1 MTAASIRKDP
11 ERLTMTIVAE
21 FEASPERVWEL
32 WADARQFE
40 RWWGP
45 PGLPATVTR
54 HELWPGGRVEYH
66 MTGPEGVQV
75 WAYLEVVATEPPNLL
90 TLRDA
95 YLADDG
101 ALGAD
106 QPPNEL
112 RVTIEAFGAGIT
124 RMSVETIFP
133 SREQMDQFLEMGMA
147 EGFAASVSQID
158 SVLAAPA

>member
-1 MTAASIRKDP
+1 MTVPSVHKDP

-21 FEASPERVWEL
+21 FEATPERVWQL

-66 MTGPEGVQV
+66 MTGPDGVRV
-75 WAYLEVVATEPPNLL
+75 RAYLDVVAAEPPNRL
-90 TLRDA
+90 TLRDG
-95 YLADDG
+95 YMADDG
-101 ALGAD
+101 APGAD

-112 RVTIEAFGAGIT
+112 RVTVEAVGAGVT

-133 SREQMDQFLEMGMA
+133 SRDQMEQFLAIGMA
-147 EGFAASVSQID
+147 EGFSASIGQID
-158 SVLAAPA
+158 AVLAAPA